1 MISDPTPV
9 ISSTNKIDSWSV
21 SSPTFAWKRPTAIHV
36 YRCRSWLR
44 SVSPS
49 REKKAIRP

>member
-9 ISSTNKIDSWSV
+9 ISSTKQIDSGSI
-21 SSPTFAWKRPTAIHV
+21 SNDTFTWRSATGIHE
-36 YRCRSWLR
+36 YKCWSWLR

-49 REKKAIRP
+49 RLKKATTP